1 MVFLATSLIFT
12 TLPIPKRKLKAK
24 LSTKRGANK
33 PQLLNRQDKFE
44 RSKKLGSIASGGS
57 PSRNS
62 DNSLGPLYYITFTN
76 NLAESGYHE
85 DVKTH

>member
-1 MVFLATSLIFT
+1 MVFLATPLIFT

-24 LSTKRGANK
+24 LSTKRGAK

-62 DNSLGPLYYITFTN
+62 DNSLGPLNYITFTN
-76 NLAESGYHE
+76 SLAESGYHE